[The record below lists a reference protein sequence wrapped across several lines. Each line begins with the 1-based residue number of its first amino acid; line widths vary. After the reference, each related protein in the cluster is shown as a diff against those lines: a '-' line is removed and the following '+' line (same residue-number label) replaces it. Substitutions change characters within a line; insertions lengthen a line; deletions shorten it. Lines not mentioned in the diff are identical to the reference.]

1 MVKIL
6 IVEDEKDILS
16 FLKRGFEEEGY
27 VVDTADNGQDGEY
40 KIALNHYDIII
51 LDWMLPEKSGI
62 EILKCIIKMEI
73 KTPVVLLTAKDEVK
87 DKVEALKIGADD
99 YVTKPFSFEEL
110 EARVE
115 SLYRRSIS
123 KGSNTIEFQDIIIDI
138 PSKQVTKAGS
148 IVELLAKEYELLLFL
163 IKNKNCFVSV
173 NKIYDAIWGDEEFI
187 NSNVIQVIIYR
198 LRKKPGKDLV
208 KSSRGLGYKIE
219 L

>member
-1 MVKIL
+1 VKIL
-6 IVEDEKDILS
+6 IVEDEKAILS

-27 VVDTADNGQDGEY
+27 VVDTADIGQDGEY

-62 EILKCIIKMEI
+62 EILKCIRKIEV
-73 KTPVVLLTAKDEVK
+73 KTPVILLTAKDEVK

-99 YVTKPFSFEEL
+99 YVAKPFSFEEL

-138 PSKQVTKAGS
+138 PSRQVTKAGS
-148 IVELLAKEYELLLFL
+148 IVELLAKEYDLLLFL
-163 IKNKNCFVSV
+163 IKNKNCFVSAD
-173 NKIYDAIWGDEEFI
+173 KIYDAIWGDEEFI

-198 LRKKPGKDLV
+198 LRKKLGKDLI

-219 L
+219 F

>member
-1 MVKIL
+1 MKIL
-6 IVEDEKDILS
+6 IVEDEKAILS

-27 VVDTADNGQDGEY
+27 VVDTADIGQDGEY

-62 EILKCIIKMEI
+62 EILKCIRKIEV
-73 KTPVVLLTAKDEVK
+73 KTPVILLTAKDEVK

-99 YVTKPFSFEEL
+99 YVAKPFSFEEL

-138 PSKQVTKAGS
+138 PSRQVTKAGS
-148 IVELLAKEYELLLFL
+148 IVELLAKEYDLLLFL
-163 IKNKNCFVSV
+163 IKNKNCFVSAD
-173 NKIYDAIWGDEEFI
+173 KIYDAIWGDEEFI

-198 LRKKPGKDLV
+198 LRKKLGKDLI

-219 L
+219 F